1 MNGTRKA
8 HRARKRQ
15 ALVQETKHIVRAAT
29 NNYIPIAI
37 SAVSGN

>member
-1 MNGTRKA
+1 MA
-8 HRARKRQ
+8 RARRTARESGKT
-15 ALVQETKHIVRAAT
+15 LVQETKHIVRAAT